1 MWYSYNFLLISLLG
15 KTPFNGKNYNEI
27 LAQNRASNISFE
39 GTDYLKLPLP
49 GKLWNSFLFLLFLP
63 LTQHDLNMFVFVFF
77 PSAYDLLKKMLDND
91 PKTRIPAKKAL

>member
-1 MWYSYNFLLISLLG
+1 MISLLG

-49 GKLWNSFLFLLFLP
+49 GKIIKFILLTTILTLINKFILFYLFL
-63 LTQHDLNMFVFVFF
+63 
-77 PSAYDLLKKMLDND
+77 AYDLLKKMLDND